1 MMSARPVDVAVGVVI
16 RADGAVLLGQ
26 RPPGKPYAGWWE
38 FPGGK
43 LERGESVAD
52 ALVRELDEELGL
64 RVRGSCPWVV
74 RRFVYPH
81 ATVLL
86 HFRRVFD
93 FEGTPHSREGQAF
106 AWRMPGAIDVAPLL
120 PATVPVIAWLRLP
133 AVSIRSAAAEL
144 GDDAFVKALERRLH
158 DHRVAQLLLDEPAL
172 APARFEA
179 LFYRVMALCR
189 AHRVPVLV
197 GSRHPE
203 SFWRA
208 AGGVLLAPDDLMRV
222 AARPAL
228 PTVAAGISEPAALG
242 RAEAL
247 GLDFVVASPAEPGAG
262 AAGLS
267 ALLAET
273 GLPAYADAG
282 WAVSAG
288 DALRAGAHGVAHP
301 AQFWQDH

>member
-1 MMSARPVDVAVGVVI
+1 MTSARPVDVAVGVVI
-16 RADGAVLLGQ
+16 RDDGAVLLGQ

-64 RVRGSCPWVV
+64 RVQGSCPWVV

-93 FEGTPHSREGQAF
+93 FDGTPHSREGQAF
-106 AWRMPGAIDVAPLL
+106 AWLMPGAIDVAPLL

-133 AVSIRSAAAEL
+133 AASVRSAAAAL
-144 GDDAFVKALERRLH
+144 GDDAFVAALECRLR
-158 DHRVAQLLLDEPAL
+158 DRRVAQLLLDEPAL
-172 APARFEA
+172 APARFET
-179 LFYRVMALCR
+179 LFYRVTTLCR
-189 AHRVPVLV
+189 AHRVPVLI

-208 AGGVLLAPDDLMRV
+208 ASGVLLASGDLMRI

-228 PTVAAGISEPAALG
+228 PTVAAEISDRVALG
-242 RAEAL
+242 HAEAL
-247 GLDFVVASPAEPGAG
+247 GIDFVVASPAEPGAG

-273 GLPAYADAG
+273 GLPAYADAS